1 MLLYFTYIKKTL
13 SAPYEKLIE
22 ILTKCAKE
30 KDIPPELIKK
40 IYDLE
45 RASVHQKF
53 RNNETII
60 RIDVLKW
67 LK

>member
-1 MLLYFTYIKKTL
+1 M

-22 ILTKCAKE
+22 ILTKCAQE

-45 RASVHQKF
+45 RAEVHQKF
-53 RNNETII
+53 RNNEILI

-67 LK
+67 FK